1 MLAILATI
9 GFFIALTL
17 GIITLHEI
25 ALALNHYAGVP
36 AWIEVLYNWMLA
48 LYGMG

>member
-36 AWIEVLYNWMLA
+36 TWIEALYNWMLA

>member
-17 GIITLHEI
+17 GIITLHEV

-36 AWIEVLYNWMLA
+36 TWIEALYNWMLT